1 LIVRVFRLAEPF
13 LQNRQLKM
21 CPRLN
26 FFFYVFMQFQTKRL
40 TLREVSL
47 ADLSAIHELLS
58 LPETDQFN
66 TLGIPETTDVTAE
79 LVMGWLEENRNTER
93 NSYILSLEITE
104 THQFIGLIALYLG
117 KAKYKKGEVWFKI
130 HSSYWNKG
138 YTTEALHRILQF
150 AFKELNLHRIEAGC
164 AVGNTASKRVLEKVG
179 MIQEGLL
186 RKNLPIRGQWVDN
199 FKFGILDSDFE
210 LTKKDQEKEDV
221 ISNM

>member
-1 LIVRVFRLAEPF
+1 
-13 LQNRQLKM
+13 
-21 CPRLN
+21 
-26 FFFYVFMQFQTKRL
+26 MQFHTKQL
-40 TLREVSL
+40 ALREVSL

-79 LVMGWLEENRNTER
+79 LVMGWLEENRNPER
-93 NSYILSLEITE
+93 NSYIFSLELLE
-104 THQFIGLIALYLG
+104 THQFIGLMALYMG
-117 KAKYKKGEVWFKI
+117 KPNYKKGEVWFKI

-150 AFKELNLHRIEAGC
+150 AFIELSLHRIEAGC

-186 RKNLPIRGQWVDN
+186 RKNLPIRGQWVDS
-199 FKFGILDSDFE
+199 FKFAILDSDFE
-210 LTKKDQEKEDV
+210 LLAKQALEKNAIGNS
-221 ISNM
+221 ISP